1 MRCALM
7 PMLLALA
14 VPAHAADLRIHGSN
28 TIGERLAPALVQDW
42 LQAEGYQ
49 HITSEQSAFEETL
62 VRATRNGQ
70 SISVEIHA
78 HGSGTSARDLIAK
91 TADIGMSSRPIK
103 ADEASAAVA
112 AGLGQLDTPAHE
124 LVLALDGLSVV
135 VHPASPL
142 THIEKDTIRR
152 IFSGQLSDWSQ
163 LGLPRGAI
171 ALHARDDKSGTW
183 DSFRAMVLGDAPLSP
198 RAKRYESTAKLA
210 AAVARDPLAIGFVGM
225 SEVKGVKALAI
236 ADGAPPVKPDAFHV
250 AVEDYPLS
258 RRLYLYLPATPSE
271 LAQRFVAFAQSNAAQ
286 QVVER
291 IGFVSQY
298 VEPYPAVAR
307 TDAPADYRGI
317 VSDAQRLSL
326 NFRFGSGSSYLDSKA
341 MRDVDRL
348 AQFMQQPENADK
360 ELRLIG
366 FADAD
371 EVLPYS
377 AWSLSNDRADFIA
390 EQLGARKVPVARVR
404 GMGGAVPVAA
414 NDSEIGRNRNR
425 RVEVWLAPKTAP
437 ATAGGQLNAVSSAA
451 PALP

>member
-1 MRCALM
+1 MRCT
-7 PMLLALA
+7 PMLLLLALA
-14 VPAHAADLRIHGSN
+14 FPGHTANLRIHGSN
-28 TIGERLAPALVQDW
+28 TIGERLAPALVHDW
-42 LQAEGYQ
+42 LQAEGY
-49 HITSEQSAFEETL
+49 HDISSEATAFEETL
-62 VRATRNGQ
+62 IHATRDGQ
-70 SISVEIHA
+70 PISIEIHA
-78 HGSGTSARDLIAK
+78 HGSGTSAHDLIAGA
-91 TADIGMSSRPIK
+91 ADIGMSSRPIK
-103 ADEASAAVA
+103 ADEASAAKA

-142 THIEKDTIRR
+142 AHIEKDTIRR
-152 IFSGQLSDWSQ
+152 IFSGQVSDWSQ
-163 LGLPRGAI
+163 LGLARGRI

-183 DSFRAMVLGDAPLSP
+183 DSFRAMVLGDTALSP
-198 RAKRYESTAKLA
+198 RAQRYESTAKLA

-236 ADGAPPVKPDAFHV
+236 SDGAPAVTPDAFHV

-258 RRLYLYLPATPSE
+258 RRLYFYLPAKSSE
-271 LAQRFVAFAQSNAAQ
+271 LAQRFVAFSLSNRAQ
-286 QVVER
+286 QTVER

-298 VEPYPAVAR
+298 IKPYPAVAR

-317 VSDAQRLSL
+317 VRDAQRLSL
-326 NFRFGSGSSYLDSKA
+326 NFRFGSASSYLDSKA
-341 MRDVDRL
+341 MRDVGRL
-348 AQFMQQPENADK
+348 AQFMQQPENADS

-390 EQLGARKVPVARVR
+390 EQLGAHGVAVTRVR

-414 NDSEIGRNRNR
+414 NNSEIGRNRNR

-437 ATAGGQLNAVSSAA
+437 ATAAGQRNAVSSAA